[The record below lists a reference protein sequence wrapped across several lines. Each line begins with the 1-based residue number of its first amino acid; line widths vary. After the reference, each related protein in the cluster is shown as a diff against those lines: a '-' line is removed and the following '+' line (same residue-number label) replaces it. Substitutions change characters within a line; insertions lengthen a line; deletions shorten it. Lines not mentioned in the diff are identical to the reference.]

1 MDLSVAEDGML
12 KRLGGGILSRP
23 EANNAIVEI
32 RGVSKSFRSP
42 EGSTIKAV
50 SDLSLNIPAGQFTT
64 LLGPSG
70 CGKTTLLRMIG
81 GFEEPNGGSILID
94 GVEMTCRPPYERPV
108 NTVFQQYAL
117 FPHMTAAENIGYGLS
132 VAGVPRAE
140 IAKRVSGAL
149 ELVRLG
155 DFGSRSVRKMS
166 GGQQQRVALA
176 RALILKPKVLL
187 LDEPLAALDRRL
199 RKDMQFE
206 LKKLQHE
213 LGIAFLCVTHDQEEA
228 LAMSDQVVVM
238 NGGRIEQIGTPWDIY
253 QKPQTRFAAGFVGE
267 MNFLPAVA
275 RAQDGRQTRF
285 QAADGTPLFASTEA
299 TAGAP
304 YLLALRPE
312 QFRVVN
318 TPSTDGLPVIE
329 ARVVESIYLGTSTR
343 IEVVAAGCTIHA
355 AFDGGRAPWVPG
367 ETVHLGYDPSNV
379 LVLTP

>member
-1 MDLSVAEDGML
+1 M
-12 KRLGGGILSRP
+12 LSRI
-23 EANNAIVEI
+23 EQDTAVVEI
-32 RGVSKSFRSP
+32 RRVSKSFRSP
-42 EGSTIKAV
+42 EGSTIHAV
-50 SDLSLNIPAGQFTT
+50 SDLSLSIPAGQFTT

-81 GFEEPNGGSILID
+81 GFEEPNSGSVLID
-94 GVEMTCRPPYERPV
+94 GVEMTYRPPYERPV

-140 IAKRVSGAL
+140 INRRVSEAL
-149 ELVRLG
+149 ELVRLA

-176 RALILKPKVLL
+176 RALILRPKILL

-228 LAMSDQVVVM
+228 LAMSDQIVVM
-238 NGGRIEQIGTPWDIY
+238 NGGRIEQIGSPWDVY
-253 QKPQTRFAAGFVGE
+253 QKPKTRFTAGFVGE
-267 MNFLPAVA
+267 MNFFPAVA
-275 RAQDGRQTRF
+275 RANDGGKTRF
-285 QAADGTPLFASTEA
+285 ETADGTSLFAMASDVA
-299 TAGAP
+299 LGAS

-312 QFRVVN
+312 QFHVSNAPATGGLEGRV
-318 TPSTDGLPVIE
+318 I
-329 ARVVESIYLGTSTR
+329 ESIYLGTSTR
-343 IEVVAAGCTIHA
+343 VEVVAAGCTIHT
-355 AFDGGRAPWVPG
+355 AFEGGRPPWPPG
-367 ETVHLGYDPSNV
+367 ETIHLGYDPADI

>member
-1 MDLSVAEDGML
+1 M
-12 KRLGGGILSRP
+12 LSRI
-23 EANNAIVEI
+23 EQDTAVVEI
-32 RGVSKSFRSP
+32 NRVSKSFRSP
-42 EGSTIKAV
+42 EGSTIHAV
-50 SDLSLNIPAGQFTT
+50 SDLSLSIPAGQFTT

-81 GFEEPNGGSILID
+81 GFEEPNSGSVAID
-94 GVEMTCRPPYERPV
+94 GVEMTYRPPYERPV

-117 FPHMTAAENIGYGLS
+117 FPHMTAAENIGYGLT

-140 IAKRVSGAL
+140 INRRVSEAL
-149 ELVRLG
+149 ELVRLA

-176 RALILKPKVLL
+176 RALILRPKILL

-238 NGGRIEQIGTPWDIY
+238 NGGRIEQIGSPWDVY
-253 QKPQTRFAAGFVGE
+253 QKPKTRFAAGFVGE
-267 MNFLPAVA
+267 MNFFPAVA
-275 RAQDGRQTRF
+275 MATDGGRARF
-285 QAADGTPLFASTEA
+285 ETADGTSLFA
-299 TAGAP
+299 TARDVTVGAS

-312 QFRVVN
+312 QFHVSNAPSANGLEGRV
-318 TPSTDGLPVIE
+318 I
-329 ARVVESIYLGTSTR
+329 ESIYLGTGTR
-343 IEVVAAGCTIHA
+343 VEVVAAGCTIHT
-355 AFDGGRAPWVPG
+355 AFEGGRAPWPPG
-367 ETVHLGYDPSNV
+367 ETIQLGYDPSQV